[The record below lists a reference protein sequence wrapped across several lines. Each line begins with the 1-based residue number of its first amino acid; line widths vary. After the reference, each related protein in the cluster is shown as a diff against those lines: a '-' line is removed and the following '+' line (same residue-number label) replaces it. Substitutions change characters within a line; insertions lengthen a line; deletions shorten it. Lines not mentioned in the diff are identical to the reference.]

1 MNNVDKQIDAIQKSL
16 AHIFDEIAV
25 NIVQGNTKKA
35 LDIALETK
43 RELVTDCESQ
53 N

>member
-1 MNNVDKQIDAIQKSL
+1 MDNIDKQIDTIQKSL
-16 AHIFDEIAV
+16 ANIFDEIAV

-43 RELVTDCESQ
+43 RELVADCESQ